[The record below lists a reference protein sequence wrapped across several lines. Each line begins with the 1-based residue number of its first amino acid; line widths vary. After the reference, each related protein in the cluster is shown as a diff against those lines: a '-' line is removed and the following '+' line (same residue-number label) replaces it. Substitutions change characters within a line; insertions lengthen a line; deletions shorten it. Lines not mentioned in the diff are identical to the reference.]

1 VAGLAAAILEDEAER
16 ERVERTAEIL
26 LKLATLSDEEVDDL
40 LATKEHKK
48 AQKQ

>member
-1 VAGLAAAILEDEAER
+1 
-16 ERVERTAEIL
+16 VERTAEIL

-40 LATKEHKK
+40 LTTKEHQKG

>member
-1 VAGLAAAILEDEAER
+1 
-16 ERVERTAEIL
+16 
-26 LKLATLSDEEVDDL
+26 LKLATLSDDEVDDL